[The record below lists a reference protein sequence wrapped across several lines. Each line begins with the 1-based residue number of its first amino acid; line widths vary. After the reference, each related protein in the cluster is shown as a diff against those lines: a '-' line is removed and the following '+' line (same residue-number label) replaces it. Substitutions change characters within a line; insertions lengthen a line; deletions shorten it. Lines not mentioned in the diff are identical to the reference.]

1 MEDFQTARK
10 YAAAITLSKKL
21 TRRNFQPVIC
31 ATLAEAKEHALQAID
46 PTKTVGFGGSLTVT
60 ASGLIPALYERGQK
74 IIDRERTTT
83 PEARHQVMRQA
94 LTADYF
100 LTSINGIAETG
111 ELVNVDNIGNRIA
124 ALTFGPEKVLAF
136 VSMNKVYGNLETTLE
151 RVRNQ
156 TAPLNSW
163 RLNLKDTPCI
173 KTGNCGNCLKPECI
187 CNTIAITRRSPVPE
201 RIVIYLILEDAG
213 I

>member
-10 YAAAITLSKKL
+10 YATAITLSKKL
-21 TRRNFQPVIC
+21 IRRNFQTVIC
-31 ATLAEAKEHALQAID
+31 ATLAEAKEHALQAIN
-46 PTKTVGFGGSLTVT
+46 PTKTVGFGGSLTVA

-74 IIDRERTTT
+74 VIDRERATT

-111 ELVNVDNIGNRIA
+111 ELVNVDNIGNRVA

>member
-21 TRRNFQPVIC
+21 IRRNFQTVIC
-31 ATLAEAKEHALQAID
+31 ATLAEAKEHALQAIN
-46 PTKTVGFGGSLTVT
+46 PTKTVGFGGSLTVA

-74 IIDRERTTT
+74 VIDRERPTT

-111 ELVNVDNIGNRIA
+111 ELVNVDNIGNRVA

-201 RIVIYLILEDAG
+201 RIVIYLVLEDAG

>member
-31 ATLAEAKEHALQAID
+31 ATLAEAKEHALQAIN
-46 PTKTVGFGGSLTVT
+46 PTKTVGFGGSLTVA
-60 ASGLIPALYERGQK
+60 ASGLIPALYKRGQK

-111 ELVNVDNIGNRIA
+111 ELVNVDNIGNRVA

-163 RLNLKDTPCI
+163 RLNLKDTPCV
-173 KTGNCGNCLKPECI
+173 KTGNCSNCLKPECI
-187 CNTIAITRRSPVPE
+187 CNTIAITRRSPIPE
-201 RIVIYLILEDAG
+201 RIVIYVILEDAG

>member
-21 TRRNFQPVIC
+21 IRRNFQTVIC
-31 ATLAEAKEHALQAID
+31 ATLAEAKEHALQAIN
-46 PTKTVGFGGSLTVT
+46 PTKTVGFGGSLTVA

-74 IIDRERTTT
+74 VIDRERPTT

-111 ELVNVDNIGNRIA
+111 ELVNVDNIGNRVA

>member
-1 MEDFQTARK
+1 MEDFQIARK

-21 TRRNFQPVIC
+21 IRRNFQTVIC
-31 ATLAEAKEHALQAID
+31 ATLAEAKEHALQAIN
-46 PTKTVGFGGSLTVT
+46 PTKTVGFGGSLTVA

-74 IIDRERTTT
+74 VIDRERATT

-111 ELVNVDNIGNRIA
+111 ELVNVDNIGNRVA

-201 RIVIYLILEDAG
+201 RIVIYLVLEDAG
-213 I
+213 V